1 MAAWHHEN
9 NRVSQIH
16 KYQRV
21 KEAGQIH
28 RQTMSSSLLSD
39 RKHFA
44 RGFAK
49 ARQLRK
55 TSETSLSS
63 VNAMACNMEDKSSDM
78 EITPKKSSYNKG
90 DEASGNEAAYVPE
103 ATLVTSGTGN
113 TSSDSKASHTPRYT
127 TIAANAPTAADPEG
141 PVTTYEFVW
150 HYDHNPVFVPREI
163 TQSHWESDWKEFV
176 QFYTKT
182 DSSDKTDNDNTYLP
196 THRAEVR
203 LFRNNEKRVTF
214 DCRFQEN
221 DEVLTDVRFVK
232 SESINMDGMRWPFF
246 EDSRGLEELDLRLR
260 DERDENGHYY
270 IEFIVRQKS
279 HRDSSD
285 MPHLTVLGRK
295 VVDHGPLEFSE
306 EEALRLVRRKT
317 PEPYEI
323 EETPAM
329 DGATEA
335 DEISDIE
342 EASETEDYPETG
354 DYPETEGWWDR
365 VPI

>member
-1 MAAWHHEN
+1 MF
-9 NRVSQIH
+9 
-16 KYQRV
+16 
-21 KEAGQIH
+21 
-28 RQTMSSSLLSD
+28 SSLLSD
-39 RKHFA
+39 PKHFA

-49 ARQLRK
+49 TRQLRK
-55 TSETSLSS
+55 TTGHRLNP
-63 VNAMACNMEDKSSDM
+63 VNAMASNMEDKSSEL
-78 EITPKKSSYNKG
+78 EITPKKSGYNKG
-90 DEASGNEAAYVPE
+90 DEASDTEAAYVPE
-103 ATLVTSGTGN
+103 ATLVTPGAGN
-113 TSSDSKASHTPRYT
+113 KSSDTRPSHAPGFS
-127 TIAANAPTAADPEG
+127 TIMANAPTAADPEG
-141 PVTTYEFVW
+141 PVATYEFVW

-176 QFYTKT
+176 QFYPKT
-182 DSSDKTDNDNTYLP
+182 NGIDKTDNDNTYLP
-196 THRAEVR
+196 THKAEVR

-221 DEVLTDVRFVK
+221 DEVLKDVRFVK

-295 VVDHGPLEFSE
+295 VVDHRPLQFSE

-342 EASETEDYPETG
+342 EADEIE

-365 VPI
+365 VPT